1 MPPSDH
7 AIPSTPIENT
17 AMLRV
22 TDAIARL
29 EAAARPVV
37 EIENVPLLEAN
48 GRICARNIKATLDI
62 PPFANSAM
70 DGYAFAS
77 EDFSAANV
85 SSAPVSQ
92 RVQAGAVPRAH
103 TPGTAARLF
112 TGAPLPPGCDTV
124 LAQEEITIDGEGKI
138 CLTGPLQPGRFVR
151 RCGEDLRLGDIV
163 IAAGQRLRSQHVGL
177 AAAVGMTHLPVWRRL
192 RVAVFATGNELV
204 EPGQPLTPGKIYNAN
219 SVSVAA
225 FLDRLGCATTQLGI
239 IPDNLNATIDC
250 LNAAAAQ
257 HDIIISTGGASVGDE
272 DHIKRALQTLG
283 TLAFWR
289 VAIKPGKPF
298 AFGHIK
304 STAFIGLP
312 GNPVSTL
319 VTLWILVRSYLR
331 RSQGETPVAQVLER
345 RVLSAFERHNDSA
358 RAEYVRAQVHAHNRD
373 WVATL
378 YSNQS
383 SGVLT
388 SLTWAHGLVCIE
400 PHTHIS
406 RGDFVDFLSFDC
418 L

>member
-1 MPPSDH
+1 MPPSEST
-7 AIPSTPIENT
+7 IPGAPIENT

-22 TDAIARL
+22 ADAIARL
-29 EAAARPVV
+29 EAAARPIV
-37 EIENVPLLEAN
+37 ESENVPLLEAN
-48 GRICARNIKATLDI
+48 GRVCARNVKATIDI

-77 EDFSAANV
+77 HDFAAA
-85 SSAPVSQ
+85 SLYSAPVSQ
-92 RVQAGAVPRAH
+92 RVQAGAVPLVH

-124 LAQEEITIDGEGKI
+124 LAQEEITIDGDGKI

-151 RCGEDLRLGDIV
+151 IRGEDIRLGDTV
-163 IAAGQRLRSQHVGL
+163 ITAGQRLRSQHLGL
-177 AAAVGMTHLPVWRRL
+177 AAAVGITHLPVWRRL
-192 RVAVFATGNELV
+192 RVAVLATGNELM
-204 EPGQPLTPGKIYNAN
+204 EPGQPLAPGKIYNAN

-225 FLDRLGCATTQLGI
+225 FLNQHGCVTTRLGI
-239 IPDNLNATIDC
+239 VPDSLNATIDC
-250 LNAAAAQ
+250 LAAAAAQ

-272 DHIKRALQTLG
+272 DHIKRALETIG

-304 STAFIGLP
+304 TTAFIGLP

-319 VTLWILVRSYLR
+319 ITLWILVSSYLR
-331 RSQGETPVAQVLER
+331 RAQGETPVAPALVR

-358 RAEYVRAQVHAHNRD
+358 RAEYVRAQVHAHDRD

-378 YSNQS
+378 YTNQS

-388 SLTWAHGLVCIE
+388 SLTWAHGLVCVG